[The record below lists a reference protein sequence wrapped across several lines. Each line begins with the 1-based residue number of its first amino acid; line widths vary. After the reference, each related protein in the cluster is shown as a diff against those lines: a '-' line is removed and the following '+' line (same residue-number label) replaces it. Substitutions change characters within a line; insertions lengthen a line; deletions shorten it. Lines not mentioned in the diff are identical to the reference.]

1 MSLITRI
8 TKLITRDGYYN
19 PIPLAELAEVV
30 GVPNST
36 LRRAAG
42 DNRLEAG
49 KVGNVWIASPAAVDH
64 AVRAR
69 KMKGRG

>member
-42 DNRLEAG
+42 DKRLEAG